1 MVNAQFVTE
10 PRVVRCPKASN
21 PGSIC
26 LVAMMQKPIP
36 CHAKTAADRPCGV
49 RPPVKFGFAA
59 MARPVPTSIK
69 VLPRGD
75 ATPSTHVGIAVTF
88 TTLTAVTDMSYQSD
102 LATRHGA
109 ERLAAALGITHG
121 TGMVA
126 CGAKTYFVM
135 FWHTIPD
142 PDATFWEGC
151 EVEYRQDPAFKI
163 AA

>member
-1 MVNAQFVTE
+1 M
-10 PRVVRCPKASN
+10 
-21 PGSIC
+21 
-26 LVAMMQKPIP
+26 AMMQTPIP
-36 CHAKTAADRPCGV
+36 CRAKIAEGRTCGV
-49 RPPVKFGFAA
+49 GPPVKFGFAA
-59 MARPVPTSIK
+59 MVRPAPTSIK

-75 ATPSTHVGIAVTF
+75 ATPSTHAYIAVIL
-88 TTLTAVTDMSYQSD
+88 TTLTAVTDMSHQSD
-102 LATRHGA
+102 LATRQGA
-109 ERLAAALGITHG
+109 ERLAAALGITHA

-151 EVEYRQDPAFKI
+151 EVEYRQDPVLTI

>member
-1 MVNAQFVTE
+1 M
-10 PRVVRCPKASN
+10 
-21 PGSIC
+21 
-26 LVAMMQKPIP
+26 AMMQTPIHCP
-36 CHAKTAADRPCGV
+36 AKIAADRPCGV

-59 MARPVPTSIK
+59 MARPVTTSIK
-69 VLPRGD
+69 VLPLD
-75 ATPSTHVGIAVTF
+75 AATPSTHVGIAVTF
-88 TTLTAVTDMSYQSD
+88 TTLTAVTDMSHQSD

-109 ERLAAALGITHG
+109 ERLAAALGITHA
-121 TGMVA
+121 TGMVS

-135 FWHTIPD
+135 FGHTIPD

>member
-1 MVNAQFVTE
+1 M
-10 PRVVRCPKASN
+10 
-21 PGSIC
+21 
-26 LVAMMQKPIP
+26 AMMQTPIHCP
-36 CHAKTAADRPCGV
+36 AKIAADRPCGV

-75 ATPSTHVGIAVTF
+75 VTPSTHVGIAVTF